1 MSKILVIED
10 DRNVCWAF
18 EEFLRDGGH
27 EVTSASSAEE
37 GLEAIGREAP
47 DLIVLDVRL
56 PGMSG
61 IDALPEIRK
70 RGCGAPVVVITAHGT
85 MDTAIQAIQ
94 RGAFEYLLKPID
106 LEKAA
111 EVIERALRTG
121 GTGAQGPVI
130 ARAPEPHEMLGTHPA
145 MQELFKQIGAVS
157 QSDVTVLVSGSSG
170 AGKELAARAIHRHS
184 GRAEKAFVAVDCA
197 RLPETLAESELYGHE
212 RGAFTG
218 AADRRLGHFERANG
232 GTVFLDEVGELS
244 LDLQKKLL
252 RFLDENVFERIGG
265 SQLLHTDVRV
275 IAATNRPLAQLVESG
290 KFREDLYYRLNVVR
304 IHIPD
309 LRDRGEDIVLL
320 ATHFLSQVAPAKSF
334 SAEALRAFSGYA
346 WPGNVRELRNAVQ
359 HAAVLSKG
367 EVVMVHDLPRS
378 VMADRGST
386 ADELDAVVCRLA
398 DEELKGEAPENL
410 YAMALARFE
419 RPLIQRVLEFTGGNQ
434 VRAAR
439 ILGLHRTTLRKKI
452 AEYGL

>member
-27 EVTSASSAEE
+27 QVTAASSAEE
-37 GLEAIGREAP
+37 GLGTLARDAP

-61 IDALPEIRK
+61 IDALPEIRRK
-70 RGCGAPVVVITAHGT
+70 GCRAPVVVITAHGT

-106 LEKAA
+106 LEQAG
-111 EVIERALRTG
+111 EVIERALRVG
-121 GTGAQGPVI
+121 GAGTQGRVE
-130 ARAPEPHEMLGTHPA
+130 ARVLEAHEMLGTHPV
-145 MQELFKQIGAVS
+145 MQEVFKQIGAVS
-157 QSDVTVLVSGSSG
+157 QSDVSVLISGSSG
-170 AGKELAARAIHRHS
+170 AGKELAARAVHRHS
-184 GRAEKAFVAVDCA
+184 RRAEMPFVAVDCA

-218 AADRRLGHFERANG
+218 AADRRVGHFERAHG

-265 SQLLHTDVRV
+265 SELLHTDVRV

-290 KFREDLYYRLNVVR
+290 RFREDLYYRLNVVT
-304 IHIPD
+304 IHIPG

-320 ATHFLSQVAPAKSF
+320 ATHFLSQVASSKSF
-334 SAEALRAFSGYA
+334 SPEALRALSDCA

-367 EVVMVHDLPRS
+367 EVVRAEDLPPS
-378 VMADRGST
+378 VMESHARVVD
-386 ADELDAVVCRLA
+386 DLDAAVSRFA
-398 DEELKGEAPENL
+398 DEELKGEATEDL
-410 YAMALARFE
+410 YASALARFE

-434 VRAAR
+434 LRAAR